1 MTYRRSELFIL
12 SYSKYMDQRIVRA
25 LSSFITRSGEY
36 SLARLEFAIEHPEL
50 PAPPVLERLPDAS
63 EQTLRDRWERL
74 ERQLDAIMAWVRSLD
89 DAEGRIPRDDA
100 TFAWLAR
107 IIRELDQY
115 GRALRWVLTVT
126 ERDDPS

>member
-1 MTYRRSELFIL
+1 
-12 SYSKYMDQRIVRA
+12 MDDRIIRA
-25 LSSFITRSGEY
+25 LSSFITRSGDY

-63 EQTLRDRWERL
+63 EETLRRHWDGL
-74 ERQLDAIMAWVRSLD
+74 ERQLGEIMAFLRSID

-100 TFAWLAR
+100 TYAWLAR
-107 IIRELDQY
+107 VIRELDQY

-126 ERDDPS
+126 ERPAPDEP